1 MNMRPLTP
9 DEETA
14 LTRALL
20 EIQRRTGAKST
31 TTLEHLVQRWSR
43 FVEEIER
50 GYKLSIY
57 DYTNDL
63 CVRDILDDV
72 IELVPE
78 SLRGDIRTELSAW
91 DDRYRLATKPSA
103 APLLPGEDVV
113 GQARWHRVPRLLDG
127 ELKDDLISEGVVAE

>member
-1 MNMRPLTP
+1 MRPITS
-9 DEETA
+9 DEEAA
-14 LTRALL
+14 LTRALQ
-20 EIQRRTGAKST
+20 EIQRRTGARST
-31 TTLEHLVQRWSR
+31 ATLEYLVSRWSR

-50 GYKLSIY
+50 GYELSIY

-63 CVRDILDDV
+63 CVRDVLDDV

-78 SLRGDIRTELSAW
+78 SLRGDIRTELAAW

-113 GQARWHRVPRLLDG
+113 GRARWHRVPRLLDG
-127 ELKDDLISEGVVAE
+127 ELKDDLINEGVITK